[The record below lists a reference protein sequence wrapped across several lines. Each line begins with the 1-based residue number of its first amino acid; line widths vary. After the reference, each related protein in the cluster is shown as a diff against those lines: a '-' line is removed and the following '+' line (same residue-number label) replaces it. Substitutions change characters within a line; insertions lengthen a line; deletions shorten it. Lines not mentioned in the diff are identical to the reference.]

1 MFRTTRNGFGL
12 YTESVTD
19 WDAARYDRVSNPQLE
34 WGRRVIARLAPA
46 PGERGLDPGCG
57 TGRLTAEIAVAVPD
71 GLVVGLDPS
80 AAMLDV
86 VCEAAPRRLL
96 PWVREDSG
104 WDEEPDRRCRFPA
117 HSTLCS
123 ATRRSTGSP
132 ITIWY
137 FAAFMGAA
145 TGWSVRGAVRRRSKP
160 GAPLLARRFA
170 DAPSVFGAL
179 LRRMA
184 RPMAF
189 RAARRHD
196 PALRPAGFDVI
207 DASLKEA
214 PVTFSDPALY
224 PEFIE
229 CVCVRH
235 HLERLP
241 AALHVEF
248 LTELT
253 RAAGSDDP
261 PFTLDYWRLN
271 IQARRPPA

>member
-1 MFRTTRNGFGL
+1 MDFGL

-46 PGERGLDPGCG
+46 PGERVLDLGCG
-57 TGRLTAEIAVAVPD
+57 TGRLTVEIAVAVPD

-80 AAMLDV
+80 AAMVDV
-86 VCEAAPRRLL
+86 ARQAAPAVTSTVRSGRLRF
-96 PWVREDSG
+96 VRG
-104 WDEEPDRRCRFPA
+104 
-117 HSTLCS
+117 
-123 ATRRSTGSP
+123 TGSALP
-132 ITIWY
+132 
-137 FAAFMGAA
+137 FAGAFDAVFSNA
-145 TGWSVRGAVRRRSKP
+145 TLHWI
-160 GAPLLARRFA
+160 A
-170 DAPSVFGAL
+170 DHDSVFRSIHG
-179 LRRMA
+179 
-184 RPMAF
+184 
-189 RAARRHD
+189 
-196 PALRPAGFDVI
+196 ALRPGGRFVAQCGGGANLARLYSRAAALMHHPSFARFFDGWRDPWHFVLPDATRTALWRAGFDVI
-207 DASLKEA
+207 DASLEEA
-214 PVTFSDPALY
+214 PVTFTDPAVY
-224 PEFIE
+224 SEFIE

-248 LTELT
+248 LTQLT